1 MLSTLTGGESWRS
14 SRRKV
19 AAALLRASGFHGW
32 MRGSAVKV
40 IQGLGWSGDSPVSR
54 NCMADG
60 KTHRSWYWR
69 FGPLQGLGIGIG
81 DSGGSLGSSRNWTE
95 AGGGWDAAGRPGCG
109 GAATLLWRHDGAWRV
124 RVRGGDSVGNGIRG
138 ATRVVKR
145 GRAGDLGG
153 RASKES
159 SPEISARWMRA
170 LRGVEGAGGRGL

>member
-19 AAALLRASGFHGW
+19 AAALLRASGLHGW

-81 DSGGSLGSSRNWTE
+81 DSGGSLGSSRNRTE
-95 AGGGWDAAGRPGCG
+95 AGGGWDAAGRRGRG
-109 GAATLLWRHDGAWRV
+109 GAATLLRRRDGVWRV
-124 RVRGGDSVGNGIRG
+124 RVRGGDVWVDGCREAVGGGLIKGKPGISG
-138 ATRVVKR
+138 
-145 GRAGDLGG
+145 
-153 RASKES
+153 
-159 SPEISARWMRA
+159 MRA
-170 LRGVEGAGGRGL
+170 WRSHGGDRGGFR